1 MDQPCD
7 VATLVDGA
15 RRGDQRTWD
24 ELVERFLPL
33 VSAVIARHRLRG
45 ADAADVNQTVW
56 LRLVEHLDGLREP
69 RALPGWIATTTRHEC
84 LRSIDRSKRSFPV
97 DPQVPSCLDR
107 AEDDDLI
114 VDLITLERQQALRAA
129 LTELPDGRR
138 ELLTLLLADPPLP
151 YREISGRLGIPV
163 GSIGPTRARALEQ
176 LRNSTAL
183 RGFCAGTAAEPRVSE
198 QRR

>member
-1 MDQPCD
+1 MDQPRD